1 MRQLLGNVC
10 LVPLVAL
17 SPAWLDIF
25 TGVLRRLR
33 QNSPPPAN
41 PWYSDTG
48 SLFWSFHW
56 VDDIVLVEVNVDDR
70 LQKAQKHL
78 RDGVKLSVRLRW
90 LA

>member
-33 QNSPPPAN
+33 QKQSA
-41 PWYSDTG
+41 TG
-48 SLFWSFHW
+48 QSM
-56 VDDIVLVEVNVDDR
+56 VLGHREPFLVIPLGR
-70 LQKAQKHL
+70 RHCS
-78 RDGVKLSVRLRW
+78 R
-90 LA
+90 